1 MSKLI
6 KLLKSLSEKG
16 FATAVEKA
24 EVKTLYK
31 ELDADGQEVLKEDA
45 DKVDALPEED
55 PKKTGE
61 DDDELEKNIK
71 ALVTK
76 AVKEA
81 TEEQT
86 VKALDGIKSEVKTF
100 LEKEK
105 NAINAKAGVY
115 NVDAK
120 EKRHGMNTYL
130 RKYTRAVLSNDVAE
144 LMKLN
149 NVVTVKEL
157 TTDKTGSPFGGY
169 VTDHELSAEIRVL
182 TTEYGVAR
190 QEMTTIQ
197 LSKNSYD
204 ANTLV
209 TDVATYW
216 VDEGDTILSTQI
228 VIGQQELKL
237 KKLATICT
245 LTRELLED
253 EEIDLFSFIAGRVA
267 ESFAFKED
275 RAFFMGTGVA
285 DTANGGFTGVLYNV
299 LANSSPLA
307 PANDSISDLT
317 ADNLLDMQDAS
328 PTSIAK
334 NGKYYG
340 HRSIRNI
347 IRKLKNNITGQYVYQ
362 DPTNNGPAM
371 LWGRPFIEVEVMPD
385 ITNDSGDTAF
395 LIYGDLKKACL
406 LGYKGSIAADKFN
419 AGSVRNVANNADIN
433 LITTDREAVRW
444 IERVG
449 YITLM
454 PGYLTILKTGAGI

>member
-1 MSKLI
+1 MSKLM
-6 KLLKSLSEKG
+6 KLLKSLLAKG

-31 ELDADGQEVLKEDA
+31 ELDADGQEVLKDDA
-45 DKVDALPEED
+45 DKADALPEED
-55 PKKTGE
+55 PKKTSEE
-61 DDDELEKNIK
+61 DDDLEKNIK

-100 LEKEK
+100 MESQKK
-105 NAINAKAGVY
+105 AIEAKAGLY
-115 NVDAK
+115 NADVK
-120 EKRHGMNTYL
+120 EKRHGVNTYL
-130 RKYTRAVLSNDVAE
+130 RKFTRAVLSNDVNE

-149 NVVTVKEL
+149 NAVTVKEL

-169 VTDHELSAEIRVL
+169 VTDHELSAEIRLL

-190 QEMTTIQ
+190 QEMTMVQ

-204 ANTLV
+204 YNTLV
-209 TDVATYW
+209 TDVTVYW
-216 VDEGDTILSTQI
+216 VDEGDTILSTQ
-228 VIGQQELKL
+228 VVLGQQELKL
-237 KKLATICT
+237 KKLAAICT

-267 ESFAFKED
+267 EGFAHKED
-275 RAFFMGTGVA
+275 SAFFMGTGPS
-285 DTANGGFTGVLYNV
+285 DTANGGFTGIVYNALTNPYSMAV
-299 LANSSPLA
+299 SK
-307 PANDSISDLT
+307 DSINDLT
-317 ADNLLDMQDAS
+317 ADDLLGMQDAS
-328 PTSIAK
+328 PQSIAK

-347 IRKLKNNITGQYVYQ
+347 VRKLKTKDGVYIYQ

-371 LWGRPFIEVEVMPD
+371 LWGRPFVEVEVMPD
-385 ITNDSGDTAF
+385 ITSDDVDTEF

-406 LGYKGSIAADKFN
+406 FGYKGSIAADKFN
-419 AGSVRNVANNADIN
+419 AGLVRNVANNADIN

-454 PGYLTILKTGAGI
+454 PTCITVLKTGSGS